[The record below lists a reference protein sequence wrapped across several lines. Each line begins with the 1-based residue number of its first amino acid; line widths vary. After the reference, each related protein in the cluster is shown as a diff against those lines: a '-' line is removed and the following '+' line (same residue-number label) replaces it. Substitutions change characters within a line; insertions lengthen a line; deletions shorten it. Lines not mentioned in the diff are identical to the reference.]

1 MHWGGRGKLR
11 SLFLRSPFQ
20 ERPWGTKRESDPPE
34 GWIRRST
41 ALGVCAVQA
50 SSLAGTGFLWILAE
64 EWAREMALAS
74 AFVDR
79 KSVV

>member
-20 ERPWGTKRESDPPE
+20 ERPWGTERESDPPE

-41 ALGVCAVQA
+41 ALGVCAVQTP
-50 SSLAGTGFLWILAE
+50 GRTGFLWDLG
-64 EWAREMALAS
+64 W
-74 AFVDR
+74 
-79 KSVV
+79 VVGEGDGAGEPLCSPPS